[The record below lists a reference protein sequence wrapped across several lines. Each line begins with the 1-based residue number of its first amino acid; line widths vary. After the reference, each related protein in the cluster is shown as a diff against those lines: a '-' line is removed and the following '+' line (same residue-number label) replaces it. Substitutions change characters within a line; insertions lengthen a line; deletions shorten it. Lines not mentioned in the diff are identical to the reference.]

1 MRTETAKKAPAA
13 HYPAPYALIDLW
25 ENHGGDPQDMAKA
38 EIASFARL
46 MVTDTS
52 RNLVRVFFL
61 REKLK
66 GLADGD
72 WAGQRV
78 HVIGAGA
85 MGGDIAAWCAWNGFT
100 VTLAD
105 MKAEPLGKAIARAA
119 ELYGKIG
126 HKSIDMRDAL
136 DRLIPDLR
144 GRGRALRRP
153 RDRGGAG
160 DARAQAEGLC
170 RDRAEDAAG
179 RHPRH
184 QHVEHSARGAA
195 QRLAAARAVRR
206 HAFLQSGLAHA
217 AGRGGEPRSGL
228 PDVLAKARAFLG
240 RIDRLPAPVKSA
252 PGFLVNRALTP
263 YMLEAMV
270 MLDEG
275 IKRETIDAAAVAFGM
290 PMGPIELADKVGL
303 DICLHVAEMLKA
315 DLGRPMPDSPHG
327 CARRSRTA
335 SSAARPARASTSGRT
350 AARSRIATPRSRPR
364 R

>member
-1 MRTETAKKAPAA
+1 MRDGDREEGAGRALPGAVRADRACGRTTAA
-13 HYPAPYALIDLW
+13 IRRTW
-25 ENHGGDPQDMAKA
+25 QKA

-72 WAGQRV
+72 WTGKHV

-126 HKSIDMRDAL
+126 HKSIDTRNAL
-136 DRLIPDLR
+136 DRLIPDLS
-144 GRGRALRRP
+144 GRGRARRRP

-160 DARAQAEGLC
+160 DARAQAQGLC

-184 QHVEHSARGAA
+184 QHVEHSAGGAA
-195 QRLAAARAVRR
+195 QRLAAARPARR
-206 HAFLQSGLAHA
+206 PALLQSGLAHA
-217 AGRGGEPRSGL
+217 AGRGGEPRSGRC
-228 PDVLAKARAFLG
+228 PTCWRRRA
-240 RIDRLPAPVKSA
+240 
-252 PGFLVNRALTP
+252 
-263 YMLEAMV
+263 
-270 MLDEG
+270 
-275 IKRETIDAAAVAFGM
+275 
-290 PMGPIELADKVGL
+290 
-303 DICLHVAEMLKA
+303 H
-315 DLGRPMPDSPHG
+315 
-327 CARRSRTA
+327 
-335 SSAARPARASTSGRT
+335 SSAASTGC
-350 AARSRIATPRSRPR
+350 R
-364 R
+364 RR